1 MIKYNT
7 YKTVSKVSLYGDD
20 DELLNNSQSVYKTN
34 NSPYIN
40 CKKVKFNLNGSFNH
54 LNQLSNNARL
64 MLESSF
70 IQGEQPIP
78 IIWYKFDDSTNI
90 GLDSMG
96 NANLVKSG
104 SFAVPTYDTTQY
116 IIGSGSVK
124 STAGQMLTTPYTFS
138 DINDALTISFWMRIS
153 SLAFA

>member
-1 MIKYNT
+1 
-7 YKTVSKVSLYGDD
+7 
-20 DELLNNSQSVYKTN
+20 
-34 NSPYIN
+34 
-40 CKKVKFNLNGSFNH
+40 
-54 LNQLSNNARL
+54 
-64 MLESSF
+64 
-70 IQGEQPIP
+70 
-78 IIWYKFDDSTNI
+78 
-90 GLDSMG
+90 MG

-153 SLAFA
+153 SLAFAWDCMLRYLINESLFSFMRNNQTSNTRMAFFGSGFFIQYSF

>member
-20 DELLNNSQSVYKTN
+20 DELLNNPQSVYKTN
-34 NSPYIN
+34 NSSYKN

-70 IQGEQPIP
+70 IQDKQLEIP
-78 IIWYKFDDSTNI
+78 NLWLKFDTGAILTNSGTDNITLTNI
-90 GLDSMG
+90 
-96 NANLVKSG
+96 N
-104 SFAVPTYDTTQY
+104 
-116 IIGSGSVK
+116 
-124 STAGQMLTTPYTFS
+124 
-138 DINDALTISFWMRIS
+138 
-153 SLAFA
+153 

>member
-20 DELLNNSQSVYKTN
+20 DELLNNQQSVYKTN
-34 NSPYIN
+34 NSSYKN

-70 IQGEQPIP
+70 IQGEQQPVP
-78 IIWYKFDDSTNI
+78 SPNIWLKFDT
-90 GLDSMG
+90 
-96 NANLVKSG
+96 
-104 SFAVPTYDTTQY
+104 
-116 IIGSGSVK
+116 
-124 STAGQMLTTPYTFS
+124 
-138 DINDALTISFWMRIS
+138 
-153 SLAFA
+153 

>member
-7 YKTVSKVSLYGDD
+7 YKTVSKVSLYGDK
-20 DELLNNSQSVYKTN
+20 DELLNNQQSVYKTN

-70 IQGEQPIP
+70 IQGEQQHQLYGINLM
-78 IIWYKFDDSTNI
+78 IQQIL
-90 GLDSMG
+90 GLIVWE
-96 NANLVKSG
+96 N
-104 SFAVPTYDTTQY
+104 
-116 IIGSGSVK
+116 
-124 STAGQMLTTPYTFS
+124 
-138 DINDALTISFWMRIS
+138 
-153 SLAFA
+153 

>member
-34 NSPYIN
+34 NSSYKN

-70 IQGEQPIP
+70 IQGEQPTP
-78 IIWYKFDDSTNI
+78 IIWYKFDDSRRP
-90 GLDSMG
+90 SF
-96 NANLVKSG
+96 NADGDVLPV
-104 SFAVPTYDTTQY
+104 
-116 IIGSGSVK
+116 
-124 STAGQMLTTPYTFS
+124 L
-138 DINDALTISFWMRIS
+138 
-153 SLAFA
+153 